1 MLNSIPNIIQL
12 NKSLWDEKQSK
23 QNNLFED
30 SSSENNLLFSVSKTK
45 KWTNNEM
52 LMNEFQSIGF
62 YMSDHPLN
70 AYRDYFEKM
79 NVISFNKFVEGK
91 ESSAL
96 VAGTIMSIQEK
107 KSSKGT
113 PFAIVK
119 FSDLKSEFELFLFS
133 DLLVSNRENL
143 KTANSFILTLQKDNA
158 GADSFSRRINIRKL
172 ISLNDFTNKKYD
184 KVTIEIKNQSK
195 LDELQKLLRED
206 GDTKIQ
212 IKIKETSK
220 IYTFELKNLRKFNVG
235 TFNHIKDKEYI
246 EKISF

>member
-1 MLNSIPNIIQL
+1 
-12 NKSLWDEKQSK
+12 
-23 QNNLFED
+23 
-30 SSSENNLLFSVSKTK
+30 
-45 KWTNNEM
+45 M

-79 NVISFNKFVEGK
+79 NVTSFNKFVDEK

-158 GADSFSRRINIRKL
+158 VADSFSRRINIRKL

>member
-1 MLNSIPNIIQL
+1 M
-12 NKSLWDEKQSK
+12 
-23 QNNLFED
+23 
-30 SSSENNLLFSVSKTK
+30 
-45 KWTNNEM
+45 
-52 LMNEFQSIGF
+52 
-62 YMSDHPLN
+62 
-70 AYRDYFEKM
+70 
-79 NVISFNKFVEGK
+79 
-91 ESSAL
+91 
-96 VAGTIMSIQEK
+96 
-107 KSSKGT
+107 
-113 PFAIVK
+113 
-119 FSDLKSEFELFLFS
+119 FS

-206 GDTKIQ
+206 GETKIQ

-220 IYTFELKNLRKFNVG
+220 IYTFELKNLRKFNAG

>member
-1 MLNSIPNIIQL
+1 MKLGDQPLANSLVKNI
-12 NKSLWDEKQSK
+12 SDEKLVQKFPVTIIRCKDCSLLQIDYIVD
-23 QNNLFED
+23 QNN
-30 SSSENNLLFSVSKTK
+30 
-45 KWTNNEM
+45 
-52 LMNEFQSIGF
+52 
-62 YMSDHPLN
+62 
-70 AYRDYFEKM
+70 
-79 NVISFNKFVEGK
+79 EGII
-91 ESSAL
+91 
-96 VAGTIMSIQEK
+96 AGTLMSMQEK

-158 GADSFSRRINIRKL
+158 VADSFSRRINIRKL

-206 GDTKIQ
+206 GETKIQ

-220 IYTFELKNLRKFNVG
+220 IYTFELKNLRKFNAG